1 MNFRLLRRSSVALLV
16 GAVLATSARAAIISD
31 ISEPLMY
38 DATHYYAYAVFDE
51 SVDWTTA
58 NTLASTLAPYAGLEA
73 SLATFETEEQYSWFV
88 ANEGNFTSPSVG
100 AWDIAWVGA
109 VNNDSDSYEWINGGG
124 AIAPASPRWDTTW
137 NPPSRQPETTAW

>member
-1 MNFRLLRRSSVALLV
+1 
-16 GAVLATSARAAIISD
+16 
-31 ISEPLMY
+31 MY